1 MPADN
6 RKKYMSIHFQIFL
19 DLCAHFMPFRFI
31 FFFSFFFFQISHV
44 NATKNMFNVDK
55 NVVRAILSIFI
66 KHVHANFE
74 TDEIIF

>member
-1 MPADN
+1 MCSFYAVSL
-6 RKKYMSIHFQIFL
+6 YLFFL
-19 DLCAHFMPFRFI
+19 F
-31 FFFSFFFFQISHV
+31 FFFFQISHV